1 LLLSAFI
8 CVHLRT
14 KKINP
19 GLKNVP
25 LVPGSITTH
34 PSTFISFLL
43 GWHIQYASPCQDFTP
58 VVLYNI
64 LSFWEAVMQART
76 YSEARHDLKNV
87 MDEACNNHEPILI
100 TRRKGESVVILS
112 LEDYESIMESEYLLS
127 SPANAARLLKSLE
140 ESRAGK
146 RTSMDALEL

>member
-1 LLLSAFI
+1 
-8 CVHLRT
+8 
-14 KKINP
+14 
-19 GLKNVP
+19 
-25 LVPGSITTH
+25 
-34 PSTFISFLL
+34 
-43 GWHIQYASPCQDFTP
+43 
-58 VVLYNI
+58 
-64 LSFWEAVMQART
+64 MQART

-100 TRRKGESVVILS
+100 TRRKGESVVLLS

-127 SPANAARLLKSLE
+127 SPANAARLLNSLE

>member
-1 LLLSAFI
+1 
-8 CVHLRT
+8 
-14 KKINP
+14 
-19 GLKNVP
+19 
-25 LVPGSITTH
+25 
-34 PSTFISFLL
+34 
-43 GWHIQYASPCQDFTP
+43 
-58 VVLYNI
+58 
-64 LSFWEAVMQART
+64 MQART

-146 RTSMDALEL
+146 RTSMDALER